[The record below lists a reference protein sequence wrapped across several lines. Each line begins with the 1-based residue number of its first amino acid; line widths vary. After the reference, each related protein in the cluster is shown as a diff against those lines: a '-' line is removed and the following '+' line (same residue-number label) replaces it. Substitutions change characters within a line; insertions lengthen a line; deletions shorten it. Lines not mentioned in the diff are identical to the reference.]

1 MTETGERRQG
11 HYPGSA
17 AIEAYGSGGFRF
29 AGMSHRGSILVL
41 PSGIHAWD
49 AESAADIDAERVAL
63 ILAEAAGFEYLLVGS
78 GMDLVPL
85 AAPVRDLFRARGIRA
100 EVMSTAAALRTYN
113 VLFAEGRLV
122 AGAFLAVD

>member
-17 AIEAYGSGGFRF
+17 AIEAYGSGGFRV
-29 AGMSHRGSILVL
+29 AVMRDRCSLLVV
-41 PSGIHAWD
+41 PAGIHAWG